1 MASSKNNIR
10 LGGFKAYYGTQYL
23 GQCSQDGLTFN
34 RNGNR
39 YDVMTA
45 LSGEGVFK
53 SFSTGEHAEIELEL
67 LEFDKFLLERVLGG
81 VKGWNTNTTDGAEG
95 IITGGYS
102 PGVELRPK
110 PLLIYPTYVDANNQP
125 LTADI
130 NNDFCLGIFQA
141 VPNLENE
148 INFAP
153 TEETRFPISFIG
165 QYDVTRPEGQQV
177 WFIGAVTAPTDSVPL
192 IVSV

>member
-1 MASSKNNIR
+1 MASSKDNIR
-10 LGGFKAYYGTQYL
+10 LGGFKVYFGTQYL

-45 LSGEGVFK
+45 LTGEGVFK

-67 LEFDKFLLERVLGG
+67 LEFDKDMLSKVLGA
-81 VKGWNTNTTDGAEG
+81 VDSFDTDPTDGAEG
-95 IITGGYS
+95 TITGGYS

-110 PLLIYPTYVDANNQP
+110 PLLVYPTYVDSNNQP

-130 NNDFCLGIFQA
+130 NNDFCLGMFAA

-148 INFAP
+148 IVISP
-153 TEETRFPISFIG
+153 TEETSFPISFIG

-177 WFIGAVTAPTDSVPL
+177 WFIGAVTAPTDSVPV
-192 IVSV
+192 IVSL